1 VKSLGI
7 TIECRKAAKW
17 CCLFGI
23 FVCATFATA
32 ASGQDY
38 PNRPIHFV
46 VPTGPGGIT
55 DLLARIVADKLGQ
68 AMKQPV
74 IVENR
79 GGAGGIIGS
88 EYVAKA
94 KPDGYTLLFAYPTH
108 VVNPSLYAK
117 LPYDTLTDFVPV
129 TMVSM
134 LPVVLAVPNSSPA
147 RDLQELIALAKKQP
161 GSLNYSSVGNGSLG
175 FLAAELFALDAG
187 IKIVQVAYRGT
198 PQATM
203 ALLSGEVSLFF
214 DAPLTLLPL
223 VKTGEVRALGVTS
236 KGRLAVLPD
245 VPAIN
250 ESVPGY
256 EALGWN
262 GIFAPKGTP
271 RSIIERLNRE
281 TVAILKR
288 SDVNEQL
295 VAQGLE
301 IMGDSPEEFEAAV
314 TTDIEKWKKVLRGA
328 GVRAE

>member
-1 VKSLGI
+1 VKSVGI
-7 TIECRKAAKW
+7 AIECRKAAKW

-94 KPDGYTLLFAYPTH
+94 RPDGYTLLFAYPTH

-117 LPYDTLTDFVPV
+117 LPYDTVTDFVPV
-129 TMVSM
+129 TMVSV
-134 LPVVLAVPNSSPA
+134 LPVVLAVPKSSPA
-147 RDLQELIALAKKQP
+147 KNLQELIALAKKQP
-161 GSLNYSSVGNGSLG
+161 DTLNYSSVGNGSLG

-187 IKIVQVAYRGT
+187 IKIVQVPYRGT

-203 ALLSGEVSLFF
+203 ALISGEVSLFF

-236 KGRLAVLPD
+236 KNRLAALPD

-262 GIFAPKGTP
+262 GIFAPKGI
-271 RSIIERLNRE
+271 RI
-281 TVAILKR
+281 
-288 SDVNEQL
+288 
-295 VAQGLE
+295 
-301 IMGDSPEEFEAAV
+301 SP
-314 TTDIEKWKKVLRGA
+314 
-328 GVRAE
+328 VR

>member
-7 TIECRKAAKW
+7 AIECRKAAKW

-23 FVCATFATA
+23 LVCATFATA

-38 PNRPIHFV
+38 PNRPIHLV

-94 KPDGYTLLFAYPTH
+94 RPDGYTLLFAYPTH

-117 LPYDTLTDFVPV
+117 LPYDTVTDFVPV
-129 TMVSM
+129 TMVSV
-134 LPVVLAVPNSSPA
+134 LPVVLAVPKSSPA
-147 RDLQELIALAKKQP
+147 KNLQELIALAKKQP
-161 GSLNYSSVGNGSLG
+161 GTLNYSSVGNGSLG

-187 IKIVQVAYRGT
+187 IKIVQVPYRGT

-203 ALLSGEVSLFF
+203 ALISGEVSLFF
-214 DAPLTLLPL
+214 DAPLTLVPL

-236 KGRLAVLPD
+236 KNRLAVLPD

-262 GIFAPKGTP
+262 GIFAPKGI
-271 RSIIERLNRE
+271 RI
-281 TVAILKR
+281 
-288 SDVNEQL
+288 
-295 VAQGLE
+295 
-301 IMGDSPEEFEAAV
+301 SP
-314 TTDIEKWKKVLRGA
+314 
-328 GVRAE
+328 VR

>member
-1 VKSLGI
+1 
-7 TIECRKAAKW
+7 
-17 CCLFGI
+17 LFGI
-23 FVCATFATA
+23 LVCATFATA

-94 KPDGYTLLFAYPTH
+94 RPDGYTLLFAYPTH

-117 LPYDTLTDFVPV
+117 LPYDTVTDFVPV
-129 TMVSM
+129 TMVSV
-134 LPVVLAVPNSSPA
+134 LPVVLAVPSSSPA
-147 RDLQELIALAKKQP
+147 KNLQELIALAKKQP
-161 GSLNYSSVGNGSLG
+161 DTLNYSSVGNGSLG

-187 IKIVQVAYRGT
+187 IKIVQVPYRGT

-203 ALLSGEVSLFF
+203 ALISGEVSLFF

-236 KGRLAVLPD
+236 KNRLAVLPD
-245 VPAIN
+245 VPAIS

-262 GIFAPKGTP
+262 GIFAPKETP

-281 TVAILKR
+281 TIAILKKP
-288 SDVNEQL
+288 DVNEQL

-301 IMGDSPEEFEAAV
+301 VIGDSPEEFEAVV
-314 TTDIEKWKKVLRGA
+314 TTDIEKWKNVLRGA

>member
-7 TIECRKAAKW
+7 AIECRKAAKW

-314 TTDIEKWKKVLRGA
+314 ITDIEKWKKVLRGA

>member
-1 VKSLGI
+1 MQCS
-7 TIECRKAAKW
+7 KAAKW
-17 CCLFGI
+17 CCCGV
-23 FVCATFATA
+23 FVCVIFATA
-32 ASGQDY
+32 ASAEDY
-38 PNRPIHFV
+38 PSRPIHFI

-55 DLLARIVADKLGQ
+55 DLLARIVADKLAQ

-94 KPDGYTLLFAYPTH
+94 NPDGYTLLFAYPTH
-108 VVNPSLYAK
+108 AVNPSLYAK

-147 RDLQELIALAKKQP
+147 RNLQELIALAKKEP

-203 ALLSGEVSLFF
+203 ALISGEVSLFF

-223 VKTGEVRALGVTS
+223 VKTGDVRALGVTS
-236 KGRLAVLPD
+236 KSRLAVLPD

-301 IMGDSPEEFEAAV
+301 IIGDSPEEFEAAV